1 MKYAFTHVNVLDG
14 TADMA
19 LQNDMTV
26 LVSAGKIE
34 KITKSTDYDSS
45 YKTIDMSGKYLVP
58 GLINLHAHLFG
69 TGQPSK
75 ILGGGGLQKKVVAFV
90 HTPLGNKVMDMLV
103 ASAAKTAVKSGTTT
117 VRAVGDF
124 VYSDVRIR
132 NKINSGKMIG
142 PRLFVSG
149 PAITAIGGHGYG
161 TFAVS
166 SNDEDELRALVRQNV
181 EHDVDFIKTCST
193 GGVMDAKNA
202 GEPAELK
209 MTKEQLFAV
218 VDEAHKLG
226 KVVASHTESPDG
238 VALDLSVGVD
248 TVEHGA
254 PVGSEVIEEYR
265 KNGTAYVL
273 TLSPAIPL
281 ATLSHEITKLNPVA
295 ESVAKVVMQ
304 NMVDGAKQAI
314 AEGLPFGIGTDCS
327 CPFSTQYN
335 MWREL
340 AYLVKFVGTDE
351 KFALHTATLSNA
363 KILGIDKE
371 TGSIEEGKCADLLFV
386 NENPLENLR
395 TLSDPVAVVA
405 RGELLSS
412 LKVKKNKYIE
422 STLDELLSK

>member
-14 TADMA
+14 TANMA
-19 LQNDMTV
+19 LMADTTV
-26 LVSAGKIE
+26 LVSNGKIE
-34 KITKSTDYDSS
+34 KIAKDAKFDSS
-45 YKTIDMSGKYLVP
+45 YTVIDMTGKYLVP

-90 HTPLGNKVMDMLV
+90 HTPLGHKIVDLLV

-132 NKINSGKMIG
+132 DKINAGKMIG

-166 SNDEDELRALVRQNV
+166 SNDPEELRAFVRENV
-181 EHDVDFIKTCST
+181 KNNVDFIKTCST
-193 GGVMDAKNA
+193 GGVMDAKTA

-226 KVVASHTESPDG
+226 KIVASHTESPDG

-254 PVGSEVIEEYR
+254 PVGKEVIEEYR
-265 KNGTAYVL
+265 KNGSAYVL
-273 TLSPAIPL
+273 TLSPALPL
-281 ATLSHEITKLNPVA
+281 ATLSHEVTKLNPVA

-304 NMVDGAKQAI
+304 NMIDGAKQAI

-327 CPFSTQYN
+327 CPFATQYN

-340 AYLVKFVGTDE
+340 AYLVKYVGTDE
-351 KFALHTATLSNA
+351 KFALHTATLANA

-395 TLSDPVAVVA
+395 TLADPVAVVA

-412 LKVKKNKYIE
+412 LKIKKNKYIE
-422 STLDELLSK
+422 STLDELLAN